1 MVSSVTKKPVMAL
14 KKLSA
19 HIGIIVAIITGLS
32 TIGGAGIAACH
43 WVVDTV
49 NAKSDARI
57 SQLQEEIEQ
66 NNEKQ
71 RLATLRL
78 ELLALMSYDPNNV
91 VEIEKVGRTYLGSGG
106 DWYLTSLFSKW
117 CNEHNCDASIVL
129 LYRDDK

>member
-1 MVSSVTKKPVMAL
+1 MDSKVTKKPAMAL
-14 KKLSA
+14 KKLSS
-19 HIGIIVAIITGLS
+19 HIGIVVAIITGLS

-49 NAKSDARI
+49 NAESNARI
-57 SQLQEEIEQ
+57 TQLQEEIEQ

-91 VEIEKVGRTYLGSGG
+91 VEIEKVGRTYFSEGG
-106 DWYLTSLFSKW
+106 DWYLTGLFSKW
-117 CNEHNCDASIVL
+117 CTEHECDASIVL
-129 LYRDDK
+129 LHKEGE